1 MPTRTIGD
9 RTVEVSNPDK
19 VLWPEAGVTK
29 ADLMDHWERVGGHVL
44 DRIRGRPLTLYRCP
58 DGIDD
63 DCWFHKDAGAAV
75 PGWVRTATLGA
86 HERDDIA
93 HVVAEEPA
101 TLVVLAQ
108 LASVEV
114 HVGPCPVDDLDH
126 PAELVFDLD
135 PPDGEHAGEARRAAR
150 RLRSLLE
157 EDLGLTTFV
166 KASGSKGFHV
176 HVPLDGSDGLQA
188 VRGLARDVA
197 EEIAERHPDDLT
209 VAQRRERRE
218 GRIFVD
224 WLRNHPAQT
233 VVAPYSVRD
242 RPGATVAVPL
252 AWDELSRGVM
262 PDRHTVAS
270 VPRRLGQR
278 DDPWAGMEG
287 AAQSVHAA
295 VRTLAGIRGGE

>member
-1 MPTRTIGD
+1 M
-9 RTVEVSNPDK
+9 SNPDK
-19 VLWPEAGVTK
+19 VLWSQAGVTK

-58 DGIDD
+58 DGIDE
-63 DCWFHKDAGAAV
+63 DCWFHKDAGGSV
-75 PGWVRTATLGA
+75 PDWVRTATLGS

-114 HVGPCPVDDLDH
+114 HVGPCPVDDLGH
-126 PAELVFDLD
+126 PAELVLDLD
-135 PPDGEHAGEARRAAR
+135 PPDSGHATEARRAAR

-157 EDLGLTTFV
+157 EELGLTTFV

-176 HVPLDGSDGLQA
+176 HVPLDGSDDVET

-197 EEIAERHPDDLT
+197 EELAERHPEDLT

-233 VVAPYSVRD
+233 VVAPYSVRA
-242 RPGATVAVPL
+242 RAGASVAVPL
-252 AWDELSRGVM
+252 AWDELSRGTA

-278 DDPWAGMEG
+278 DEPWAGMEQ
-287 AAQSVHAA
+287 AAQSLQDAG
-295 VRTLAGIRGGE
+295 RTLGRMRGGE